1 MEIYSFYNAFFYLNL
16 NMNGITGIS
25 FKSMMGMLAISI
37 LIWLAFFLLQGFGLF
52 TMAKRRNFKN
62 AFLAFV
68 PFANLLLIDKLAG
81 DCEIFGHKMKRGGMY
96 AMIAEIIVVLT
107 ALALSICEGILFT
120 RYAEYISYNSS
131 AGEILWLNLDS
142 FGSSIYSFYSV
153 WGAFIN
159 SIFTLAYELLL
170 LVLMISLLKRY
181 SAKNYT
187 VLSMLQL
194 FVPIARY
201 VMIFVLRNNKSI
213 DYNEYKRAKY
223 ESYMRRNAPY
233 GNPYGTPYGTPYGN
247 PYSNPYGNPY
257 AKGGQNGSGANQ
269 AEQNPFDEFGTKN
282 DDPFEDINNYSS
294 NSSNSS
300 NSSSDS
306 ESTENKSG
314 DDFF

>member
-1 MEIYSFYNAFFYLNL
+1 
-16 NMNGITGIS
+16 
-25 FKSMMGMLAISI
+25 
-37 LIWLAFFLLQGFGLF
+37 
-52 TMAKRRNFKN
+52 
-62 AFLAFV
+62 
-68 PFANLLLIDKLAG
+68 
-81 DCEIFGHKMKRGGMY
+81 
-96 AMIAEIIVVLT
+96 MIAEIVVVLT
-107 ALALSICEGILFT
+107 ALALAICEGILFT

-131 AGEILWLNLDS
+131 TGEIFWVNLDS
-142 FGSSIYSFYSV
+142 LGSSIYAFYNV

-201 VMIFVLRNNKSI
+201 VMLFVLRNNKDV

-233 GNPYGTPYGTPYGN
+233 GNPYGNPYGAPYRNPYGN
-247 PYSNPYGNPY
+247 PYSNSYGNPY
-257 AKGGQNGSGANQ
+257 ANGGQNASGANQ
-269 AEQNPFDEFGTKN
+269 TEQNPFGEFGAKN

-294 NSSNSS
+294 NSSDSS
-300 NSSSDS
+300 NVSSDS